1 MHRRADAFFDQSG
14 AVRTERSGDGEQ
26 VRQPLFTSVDDLIAD
41 IAVVFHWPPSE
52 MYGMELRELMAW
64 RQRAAIRSG
73 NHDDEDE
80 EDDHGS

>member
-1 MHRRADAFFDQSG
+1 M
-14 AVRTERSGDGEQ
+14 
-26 VRQPLFTSVDDLIAD
+26 SVEELIAD